1 MATEHFR
8 STSAASSSR
17 HTASFNAEP
26 ASQAASSISAGPSTN
41 ASPNHAQNQWQF
53 IESLALAIAKEMKRI
68 PLLGTMGAPV
78 FGGTDVTSMIEEYES
93 RSTCTG
99 THLATQENIATCPYN
114 WLETIQEMMKMLAC
128 YLGKDCEQLKWE
140 I

>member
-1 MATEHFR
+1 
-8 STSAASSSR
+8 
-17 HTASFNAEP
+17 
-26 ASQAASSISAGPSTN
+26 
-41 ASPNHAQNQWQF
+41 
-53 IESLALAIAKEMKRI
+53 
-68 PLLGTMGAPV
+68 MGAPV

-128 YLGKDCEQLKWE
+128 YLGKDCKQLKWE